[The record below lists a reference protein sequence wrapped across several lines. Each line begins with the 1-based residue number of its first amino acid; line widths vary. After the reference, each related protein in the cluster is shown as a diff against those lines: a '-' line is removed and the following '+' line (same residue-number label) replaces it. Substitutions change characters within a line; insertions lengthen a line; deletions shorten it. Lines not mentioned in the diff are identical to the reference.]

1 MIHTPRMAPHDLR
14 LLTDYVEVPPST
26 AWRTAF
32 IALTCLDQEW
42 QRTRAELPPDAGP
55 GTAAYDDALDAY
67 QSECWSY
74 LADWRGYGH
83 VLRQLDEATA
93 RVAPAPTMPTARP
106 HREPT
111 NGPTR
116 T

>member
-1 MIHTPRMAPHDLR
+1 MAPHDLR